1 MPTLE
6 HHGARIYYEEFGQ
19 GFPILCFAPAGLLST
34 IAVWSGPM
42 PPINPMTEFSA
53 DYRVIVMDQRNAPGG
68 RSWAPITDQDGWDS
82 FTADHIALLDHL
94 GIDKCHLY
102 GQCIG
107 GPFIM
112 NFLKA
117 QPGRVAC
124 AVPAQP
130 SGRTGPLEPGRRA
143 RFDAWFK
150 DIKQDH
156 PEATEPVLDAFYMNM
171 YRNGFLYSVDREFLK
186 TVQTPCLVMAGNDEA
201 HPFAIS
207 EEMSKLLPN
216 VEFIPEWK
224 TGAALEAAR
233 PRVKAFLKKYTP
245 GAL

>member
-117 QPGRVAC
+117 QPGRVA
-124 AVPAQP
+124 
-130 SGRTGPLEPGRRA
+130 RTGRGHWRSGVRAQRPAGGPPGR
-143 RFDAWFK
+143 
-150 DIKQDH
+150 
-156 PEATEPVLDAFYMNM
+156 
-171 YRNGFLYSVDREFLK
+171 
-186 TVQTPCLVMAGNDEA
+186 AGD
-201 HPFAIS
+201 FGQS
-207 EEMSKLLPN
+207 
-216 VEFIPEWK
+216 
-224 TGAALEAAR
+224 ALAS
-233 PRVKAFLKKYTP
+233 
-245 GAL
+245 